1 MTRKLEKLSSDII
14 SIMLTQ
20 NVQQKWYLIT
30 FFLEKSKFSFF
41 HYWNVFVKY
50 MYMNLMKVLSRSY
63 YLQSGN
69 FWKIASVT
77 GIFHQIRMA
86 ENHVCLQPCNILSRF
101 AFQCL
106 YQCLREK
113 TVSTTKKY
121 AKTMQIN
128 FKGSTNF

>member
-1 MTRKLEKLSSDII
+1 MCSKNDIWLHFFQTRWKLI
-14 SIMLTQ
+14 STISVRWKNL
-20 NVQQKWYLIT
+20 NLL
-30 FFLEKSKFSFF
+30 FFINI
-41 HYWNVFVKY
+41 NVFVKY